1 MSLNLYAR
9 PLVECTFGI
18 NPSPLP
24 DSLGHYHVRLG
35 TLNEVSLEGPYLWRG
50 TYEKLDLAMSKIVG
64 KEMGEYRYA
73 RNLTHLAYVANNTK
87 RQAKIIKPYYRL
99 LSYSLIEDG
108 EKIHI
113 DGVIEPLDVK
123 RLQWVLNR
131 DGGLIFSA
139 RSWVSP
145 EGYTKQMQGIISFDL
160 EERKRIEEKLLW
172 RKQ

>member
-18 NPSPLP
+18 NPNPLP
-24 DSLGHYHVRLG
+24 DIFGHYHVRLG

-50 TYEKLDLAMSKIVG
+50 TYEKLDTAMGLLVG
-64 KEMGEYRYA
+64 KELGEYRYA
-73 RNLTHLAYVANNTK
+73 RNLARLAYVAHNTQ

-113 DGVIEPLDVK
+113 DGVIEPRDVTRRHWGVK
-123 RLQWVLNR
+123 R
-131 DGGLIFSA
+131 DAGLIFSA
-139 RSWVSP
+139 RRCGSP
-145 EGYTKQMQGIISFDL
+145 EV
-160 EERKRIEEKLLW
+160 
-172 RKQ
+172 